1 MTSTA
6 HVLHHNL
13 FRILRKK
20 TVLDG
25 RSLAM
30 ISTVIAGVITKMIAG
45 QYTSR

>member
-1 MTSTA
+1 MSTA

-13 FRILRKK
+13 FRILRK